1 MMTVY
6 EALIAVSQGKYQDIP
21 ECRAKKNLLLW
32 SPQKASDVLENY
44 RNDPLNST
52 LTKWVNQDITS
63 LDFVIES
70 KGSS

>member
-1 MMTVY
+1 MTVY
-6 EALIAVSQGKYQDIP
+6 EALVTISQGMYQDIP
-21 ECRAKKNLLLW
+21 ECRAKKNLSLW
-32 SPQKASDVLENY
+32 SPQKAREVLENFH
-44 RNDPLNST
+44 NDPLNST

>member
-1 MMTVY
+1 MTVY

>member
-1 MMTVY
+1 MTVY
-6 EALIAVSQGKYQDIP
+6 EALVAVSQGKYQDIP

-32 SPQKASDVLENY
+32 SPQKARDVLKNY

-52 LTKWVNQDITS
+52 LTKWINEDITS

>member
-1 MMTVY
+1 MTVY

-44 RNDPLNST
+44 HNDPLNST

>member
-1 MMTVY
+1 MTVY
-6 EALIAVSQGKYQDIP
+6 EALVVVSHGKYQDIP

-32 SPQKASDVLENY
+32 SPQKAREVLENY
-44 RNDPLNST
+44 HNDPLNST
-52 LTKWVNQDITS
+52 LTQWINEDITS